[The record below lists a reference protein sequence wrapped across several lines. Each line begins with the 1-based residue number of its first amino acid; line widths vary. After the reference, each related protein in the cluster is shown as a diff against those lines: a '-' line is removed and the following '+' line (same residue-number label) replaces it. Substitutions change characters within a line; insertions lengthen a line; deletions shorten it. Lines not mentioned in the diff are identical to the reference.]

1 MPPPKVIMA
10 KIEIKNLTVTYESK
24 KKGDVVAVRKLNT
37 VFEDGAFNVILGSSG
52 CGKTTLLRTI
62 AGLQEYDGEIYY
74 DGVDADELS
83 FKRRNISFVTQ
94 NYSLYSHLN
103 VFDNIA
109 FPLKTM
115 GAPREEIIERVMAIA
130 KQLELTVCLNRKP
143 RQLSGGQQQRVA
155 LARALIK
162 KPSVCFLDE
171 PLSNIDHEQRM
182 VARELM
188 RRTLKLNGCTVLY
201 VTHDYSEAVNLA
213 DKIFV
218 MDKGRIVES
227 GTVEEINDST
237 NETVNAL
244 KGKSTYDRAIF
255 S

>member
-1 MPPPKVIMA
+1 MA
-10 KIEIKNLTVTYESK
+10 KIEIKNLTVTYTDK
-24 KKGDVVAVRKLNT
+24 KKGDVVAVKKLNT

-52 CGKTTLLRTI
+52 SGKTTLLRTL
-62 AGLQEYDGEIYY
+62 AGLQEYEGEIFY

-83 FKRRNISFVTQ
+83 FKRRNISYVTQ

-115 GAPREEIIERVMAIA
+115 GASREEIIERVMSLA
-130 KQLELTVCLNRKP
+130 KQLELTVCLTRKP

-162 KPSVCFLDE
+162 KPSICFLDE
-171 PLSNIDHEQRM
+171 PLSNIDPEQRR

-188 RRTLKLNGCTVLY
+188 KKTLKLNGCTVIY
-201 VTHDYSEAVNLA
+201 VTHDYSEAINLA
-213 DKIFV
+213 DRIIV
-218 MDKGRIVES
+218 MDNGKIIES
-227 GTVEEINDST
+227 GTVEQINDST

-244 KGKSTYDRAIF
+244 KGKSSYDRALF
-255 S
+255 T